1 MDHLTT
7 KYAPAERVAA
17 VVRRTGC
24 TDQQA
29 IDELIA
35 EEGSTADA
43 VLNLNSMTTDEATK
57 PMKTFDIT
65 MTVKVTDPKALLEAA
80 IASAMRPSPTGQV
93 FYASPEAARE
103 ELTEEDGTPN
113 YEACIQE
120 LLDPGVS
127 PAGLNIKEC
136 TVEAWDVPQDLPDG
150 ETETTGAAARTGDD
164 PRLMPRADW
173 QTQSRGSNDA
183 EYEIYRTNAES
194 LGWLVKS
201 YDEWLNS

>member
-7 KYAPAERVAA
+7 KYAQAERVAA
-17 VVRRTGC
+17 VVHRTGC
-24 TDQQA
+24 TEQQA
-29 IDELIA
+29 INELIA

-43 VLNLNSMTTDEATK
+43 VLNLNSMTTNEAITT
-57 PMKTFDIT
+57 MRTFDIT

-80 IASAMRPSPTGQV
+80 IARAMRPGPTGQV

-113 YEACIQE
+113 FEACIQE

-127 PAGLNIKEC
+127 PAGLEIEEC
-136 TVEAWDVPQDLPDG
+136 TVEAWSVPLDQQDG
-150 ETETTGAAARTGDD
+150 ETETMVEAARTGDD

-173 QTQSRGSNDA
+173 QTQARGTNDA

-194 LGWLVKS
+194 LGWRVKS